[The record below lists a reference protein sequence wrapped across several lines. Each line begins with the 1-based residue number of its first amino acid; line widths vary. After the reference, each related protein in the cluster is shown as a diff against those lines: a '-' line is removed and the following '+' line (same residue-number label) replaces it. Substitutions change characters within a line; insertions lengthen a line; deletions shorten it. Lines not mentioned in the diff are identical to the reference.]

1 MSNNTATAR
10 TAAAAIAVT
19 AATATTTATPPPRHI
34 LVVEDDAKIADML
47 TNYLHMHGFDTTVC
61 GNGLDAVP
69 LVRTIAPALV
79 VLDLMLPGQ
88 DGLAV
93 CQQLRTFSAVP
104 IIMVTARV
112 DEIDR
117 LLGLDTGADD
127 YVCKPFSPREVVARI
142 QALLRRAE
150 GTLSAQVA
158 ASPGSAVP
166 PAQLVA
172 DDASLSIRWDGQLLP
187 LTPVE
192 FRLLRLLMSRPGH
205 VFSRARLLDQL
216 HQDLRDVS
224 DRVIDSHIKN
234 LRRKLDAAGAVGH
247 SVASVYGVGYRFEI
261 D

>member
-1 MSNNTATAR
+1 MNT
-10 TAAAAIAVT
+10 AAIA
-19 AATATTTATPPPRHI
+19 TTRHQI

-47 TNYLHMHGFDTTVC
+47 TNYLHMHGFETTVC

-69 LVRTIAPALV
+69 LVRAINPALV

-88 DGLAV
+88 DGIAV
-93 CQQLRTFSAVP
+93 CEQVRAFSAVP

-117 LLGLDTGADD
+117 LLGLETGADD

-142 QALLRRAE
+142 QALLRRAQ
-150 GTLSAQVA
+150 GSLSTQA
-158 ASPGSAVP
+158 APSGPATPP
-166 PAQLVA
+166 PAGLVA
-172 DDASLSIRWDGQLLP
+172 DDTTLSIRWNGQLLP

-192 FRLLRLLMSRPGH
+192 FRLLRLLMSRPSH
-205 VFSRARLLDQL
+205 VFSRARLLD
-216 HQDLRDVS
+216 HVHHDLRDVS
-224 DRVIDSHIKN
+224 DRAIDSHIKN

-247 SVASVYGVGYRFEI
+247 NVASVYGVGYRFEV

>member
-1 MSNNTATAR
+1 MNDTLR
-10 TAAAAIAVT
+10 
-19 AATATTTATPPPRHI
+19 RI

-47 TNYLHMHGFDTTVC
+47 CNYLHMHGFETTVC
-61 GNGLDAVP
+61 GNGLEAVP
-69 LVRTIAPALV
+69 LTRALAPALV

-88 DGLAV
+88 DGMAV
-93 CQQLRTFSAVP
+93 CEQVRAFSAVP

-117 LLGLDTGADD
+117 LLGLDSGADD

-142 QALLRRAE
+142 KAQLRRSE
-150 GTLSAQVA
+150 GVLAQQANAAPAPGAA
-158 ASPGSAVP
+158 ASPAGL
-166 PAQLVA
+166 QA
-172 DDASLSIRWDGQLLP
+172 DDASLTIRWNAQPLP

-205 VFSRARLLDQL
+205 VFSRARLLDHL

-224 DRVIDSHIKN
+224 DRAIDSHIKN
-234 LRRKLDAAGAVGH
+234 LRRKLETGGAVGH

-261 D
+261 EA

>member
-1 MSNNTATAR
+1 MNTP
-10 TAAAAIAVT
+10 
-19 AATATTTATPPPRHI
+19 TATPTQRHI

-47 TNYLHMHGFDTTVC
+47 TNYLHMHGFETTVC

-69 LVRTIAPALV
+69 LVRAIAPALV

-88 DGLAV
+88 DGMAV
-93 CQQLRTFSAVP
+93 CEQLRAFSSVP

-142 QALLRRAE
+142 KALLRRAE
-150 GTLSAQVA
+150 GALSQSTPHAI
-158 ASPGSAVP
+158 PGGDTN
-166 PAQLVA
+166 PARNALVA

-192 FRLLRLLMSRPGH
+192 FRLLRLLMSRHSH
-205 VFSRARLLDQL
+205 VFSRARLLDHL

-224 DRVIDSHIKN
+224 DRAIDSHIKN
-234 LRRKLDAAGAVGH
+234 LRRKLDAVGAVGH
-247 SVASVYGVGYRFEI
+247 SVASVYGVGYRFEVEAV
-261 D
+261 

>member
-1 MSNNTATAR
+1 MNTPTS
-10 TAAAAIAVT
+10 
-19 AATATTTATPPPRHI
+19 TPTQRHI

-47 TNYLHMHGFDTTVC
+47 TNYLHMHGFETTVC

-69 LVRTIAPALV
+69 LVRAIAPALV

-88 DGLAV
+88 DGIAV
-93 CQQLRTFSAVP
+93 CEQLRAFSAVP

-142 QALLRRAE
+142 KALLRRAQ
-150 GTLSAQVA
+150 GSLSAAHSA
-158 ASPGSAVP
+158 AVSHTTAPDAAPS
-166 PAQLVA
+166 LLA
-172 DDASLSIRWDGQLLP
+172 DDATQTIRWVDQPLP

-192 FRLLRLLMSRPGH
+192 FRLLRLLMSRPSH
-205 VFSRARLLDQL
+205 VFSRARLLDHL
-216 HQDLRDVS
+216 HNDLRDVS

-234 LRRKLDAAGAVGH
+234 LRRKLEAAGAVGH
-247 SVASVYGVGYRFEI
+247 NVASVYGVGYRFEI
-261 D
+261 DRET

>member
-1 MSNNTATAR
+1 MST
-10 TAAAAIAVT
+10 
-19 AATATTTATPPPRHI
+19 PRHI
-34 LVVEDDAKIADML
+34 VVVEDDAKIADML
-47 TNYLHMHGFDTTVC
+47 TNYLHMHGFETTVC

-69 LVRTIAPALV
+69 LVRAIAPALV

-88 DGLAV
+88 DGIAV
-93 CQQLRTFSAVP
+93 CQQLRAFSAVP

-150 GTLSAQVA
+150 GRVVPNAAPSLQV
-158 ASPGSAVP
+158 
-166 PAQLVA
+166 
-172 DDASLSIRWDGQLLP
+172 DDATQTVRWAGQALP

-192 FRLLRLLMSRPGH
+192 FRLLRLLVSRPSH
-205 VFSRARLLDQL
+205 VFSRAQLLDHL
-216 HQDLRDVS
+216 HNDLRDVS
-224 DRVIDSHIKN
+224 DRAIDSHIKN

-247 SVASVYGVGYRFEI
+247 SVASVYGVGYRFEV
-261 D
+261 DQASP

>member
-1 MSNNTATAR
+1 MTA
-10 TAAAAIAVT
+10 
-19 AATATTTATPPPRHI
+19 PRHI

-47 TNYLHMHGFDTTVC
+47 TNYLHMHGFETTVC

-69 LVRTIAPALV
+69 QVRTLSPALV
-79 VLDLMLPGQ
+79 LLDLMLPGQ
-88 DGLAV
+88 DGLAA
-93 CQQLRTFSAVP
+93 CQQIRAFSNVP

-142 QALLRRAE
+142 KALLRRAE
-150 GTLSAQVA
+150 GALVA
-158 ASPGSAVP
+158 P
-166 PAQLVA
+166 PARLRI
-172 DDASLSIRWDGQLLP
+172 DEASLTICWDQRPLP

-192 FRLLRLLMSRPGH
+192 FRLLALLMSRPGM
-205 VFSRARLLDQL
+205 VFSRAKLLDQL

-234 LRRKLDAAGAVGH
+234 VRRKLETSGAVGH
-247 SVASVYGVGYRFEI
+247 SVASVYGVGYRFEVPA
-261 D
+261 

>member
-1 MSNNTATAR
+1 MNTAT
-10 TAAAAIAVT
+10 TQ
-19 AATATTTATPPPRHI
+19 RHI

-47 TNYLHMHGFDTTVC
+47 TNYLHMHGFETTVC

-69 LVRTIAPALV
+69 LVRAIAPALV

-88 DGLAV
+88 DGIAV
-93 CQQLRTFSAVP
+93 CEQLRTFSAVP

-142 QALLRRAE
+142 QALLRRAQ
-150 GTLSAQVA
+150 GSLSAQALQAVSNNSA
-158 ASPGSAVP
+158 A
-166 PAQLVA
+166 PAATALVA
-172 DDASLSIRWDGQLLP
+172 DDATLSIRWNGQLLP

-192 FRLLRLLMSRPGH
+192 FRLLRLLMSRPSH
-205 VFSRARLLDQL
+205 VFSRARLLD
-216 HQDLRDVS
+216 HVHHDLRDVS
-224 DRVIDSHIKN
+224 DRAIDSHIKN

-247 SVASVYGVGYRFEI
+247 NVASVYGVGYRFEV
-261 D
+261 DG